1 MHDQELLKCR
11 NQRNTYLYAPAPGRT
26 GQQKGFCHTKTGVD
40 VMQKFMEEIEER
52 GTGGEV
58 FLTNTGCFG
67 ICEKGPI
74 VVVYPDNVWYG
85 SVTPG
90 RCCRDPR
97 LAYRRREAGRTAAA
111 LSNGREPCASRR

>member
-1 MHDQELLKCR
+1 M
-11 NQRNTYLYAPAPGRT
+11 QRPERHIFVCTSSRPNGM
-26 GQQKGFCHTKTGVD
+26 QKGFCHTREGVG

-52 GTGGEV
+52 GCGGEV

-85 SVTPG
+85 PVTPDDVAEILDSHTG
-90 RCCRDPR
+90 GGKPVDR
-97 LAYRRREAGRTAAA
+97 L
-111 LSNGREPCASRR
+111 LL